1 MACLI
6 KFKSVDY
13 WWEQFH
19 FRSLDK
25 EFILLKG
32 IDELLK
38 ITCNKYFFV
47 QNYL

>member
-1 MACLI
+1 MLVGTISFSICEFL
-6 KFKSVDY
+6 
-13 WWEQFH
+13 
-19 FRSLDK
+19 RLDN

>member
-1 MACLI
+1 MGTISFSICEFL
-6 KFKSVDY
+6 
-13 WWEQFH
+13 
-19 FRSLDK
+19 RLDN